1 MKRLAY
7 LALLAAMAVLAFAS
21 IGTAQSAQ
29 EQGVQ
34 AVPNQSTEVVYIRD
48 RGFKPDSLPVADGTT
63 VTWVNED
70 TESHTVTAD
79 DRSFDSAE
87 LRPGESYSVRFDGTG
102 TLWYHCA
109 IHPEMQG
116 SVSIG
121 GDSVAQPS
129 TAGEPAPDSEQP
141 AGETTRPTSSGTT
154 QPTEETTQTTN
165 DATGV

>member
-70 TESHTVTAD
+70 SKAHTVTAND
-79 DRSFDSAE
+79 GSFDSAA
-87 LRPGESYSVRFDGTG
+87 LWPRESYSVRFDGAG
-102 TLWYHCA
+102 TLRYHSA
-109 IHPEMQG
+109 MHDDMKG
-116 SVSIG
+116 RVSVG
-121 GDSVAQPS
+121 GDSVGQPS
-129 TAGEPAPDSEQP
+129 TAEEPASSSEQP
-141 AGETTRPTSSGTT
+141 TSDGT
-154 QPTEETTQTTN
+154 QPTSE
-165 DATGV
+165 DAQ